1 MTSPADLSGEGLVP
15 GSWQLQRAV
24 RSLRAGHIVL
34 HATEAVW
41 GLACDPFAQSAVAKL
56 LALKSRRPEKGLIVI
71 GARVEVFQP
80 ELSSLTESQRQA
92 VYASWPGAVT
102 WLLPSQRFPH
112 WITGG
117 RANVALRVPGHEQS
131 RALCRAYGGPL
142 VSTSANYAG
151 RPAARNPYQAAK
163 FAHREPA
170 IGYVL
175 PGSTLARAS
184 GPSEIRDLQGRIHR
198 AS

>member
-1 MTSPADLSGEGLVP
+1 MTGYADLFREGLPP
-15 GSWQLQRAV
+15 GAWQLQRAV
-24 RSLRAGHIVL
+24 RSLRAGSIVA
-34 HATEAVW
+34 HATEGVW
-41 GLACDPFAQSAVAKL
+41 GLACDPFSQSAVAAL

-71 GARVEVFQP
+71 GAHSDVFFE
-80 ELSSLTESQRQA
+80 ELASLSKSQRQA
-92 VYASWPGAVT
+92 IDASWPGAVT

-117 RANVALRVPGHEQS
+117 RVNVAVRVPGHDQS

-151 RPAARNPYQAAK
+151 RPAARNSYQAAK
-163 FAHREPA
+163 IAAGEPA
-170 IGYVL
+170 IGYLL
-175 PGSTLARAS
+175 PGATLARES
-184 GPSEIRDLQGRIHR
+184 GPSEIRDLQGHIHR